1 METESSSSDPTSTE
15 ALIDSLAQVSVSSS
29 VASSSSVSS
38 SPVLTAEEEAAR
50 AYQKMM
56 AKEEHYKTYWA
67 KKRAIGREKQK
78 EKKRIAKEIKEKEL
92 KEKAESEG
100 VSLVSDGQQQ
110 QQQQHQTESV
120 GETSSSLI
128 ASGSNVQVVGKP
140 KPTQR
145 GKRKRMEKRGFL
157 LESFVHNRPE
167 IVIDLSFIDPLRL
180 PQPPSSLT
188 PNSSSSSNDNLEPTL
203 QSSEEKTEEKEK
215 RSFLSIK
222 DIRHVIR
229 QVHHCYGYLRKV
241 EKPLP
246 IHLTSLND
254 RLLPYFQKYDGF
266 ETWLFVRHNESYSKI
281 FESSRI
287 VYLTPDSPHPLLE
300 FEEESVYVIGGL
312 DDHNKQ
318 ANATLDKASS
328 EGIRTARLPLAEF
341 CPDRIANKSLTI
353 NQGLYSLPFL
363 FSSV

>member
-1 METESSSSDPTSTE
+1 METTSSPSDPTSPETL
-15 ALIDSLAQVSVSSS
+15 ADALAQVTVSSS
-29 VASSSSVSS
+29 SSSSSVSA
-38 SPVLTAEEEAAR
+38 PVAVLSAEDEAAR

-56 AKEEHYKTYWA
+56 AKEEHYRTYWA

-78 EKKRIAKEIKEKEL
+78 EKKRIAREIKEKEL
-92 KEKAESEG
+92 KEKGESEG
-100 VSLVSDGQQQ
+100 LSLSQDHQQRQ
-110 QQQQHQTESV
+110 EES
-120 GETSSSLI
+120 GDETSSTLD
-128 ASGSNVQVVGKP
+128 SGSSVQLVGKP

-188 PNSSSSSNDNLEPTL
+188 PVTLSSNDAPGPTL
-203 QSSEEKTEEKEK
+203 HSAKDESESQKEKEK

-266 ETWLFVRHNESYSKI
+266 ETWLFVRHNESYSKV

-300 FEEESVYVIGGL
+300 FEEDSVYVIGGL

-328 EGIRTARLPLAEF
+328 EGIRTARLPLTEF

-353 NQGLYSLPFL
+353 NQGLCPFP
-363 FSSV
+363 SSSFVVI